1 MFSYEGGEEVNMKAY
16 VWDLRKYGHAEYAVA
31 VAANAD
37 EARLM
42 INADINA
49 LQESEEYKAEAMA
62 EVSGPPDEVLD
73 PPFSYLETCC
83 HHFQMKN
90 KVA

>member
-1 MFSYEGGEEVNMKAY
+1 MKAY

-31 VAANAD
+31 VADNAND
-37 EARLM
+37 ARLI

-49 LQESEEYKAEAMA
+49 LPESADFKAEAMA
-62 EVSGPPDEVLD
+62 EIAGPPDEVLD

-83 HHFQMKN
+83 HHFQTKSR
-90 KVA
+90 VA